1 MNPISAQPASYL
13 RTYQMQA
20 VNRQTPVMETSASPT
35 EEAPET
41 SQERLK
47 ESQSSNKIDTFA

>member
-20 VNRQTPVMETSASPT
+20 VNRQAPLMETNSSPT
-35 EEAPET
+35 EEASESP
-41 SQERLK
+41 QEHIK